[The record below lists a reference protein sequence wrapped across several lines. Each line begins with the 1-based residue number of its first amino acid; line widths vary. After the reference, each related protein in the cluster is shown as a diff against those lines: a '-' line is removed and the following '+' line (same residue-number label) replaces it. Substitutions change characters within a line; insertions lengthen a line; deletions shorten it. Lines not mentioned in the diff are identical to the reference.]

1 MTGQKNE
8 LQGIFYPN
16 SVAVVGV
23 SPDPANLGKNIV
35 QNLLAFG
42 YKGEI
47 LSVGRRPGVIFGQ
60 RIYPS
65 LDQIDH
71 PVDLAVLLT
80 PARTIP
86 DILEQC
92 GRKGITRAVI
102 ESGGFSEM
110 GEEGLPLERACTE
123 VAARYGIRFIG
134 PNGIGVTNLEN
145 GLVLPFMPVRRDL
158 SVGPVSI
165 LAQSGGVG
173 LSYLGFL
180 AEENIGLNKF
190 VSMGN
195 KLNVDENDLLSF
207 LIEDEGTRIILLY
220 LEGFRDGRRFLE
232 IASRSQKPILVHK
245 SNRFRA
251 SAQIAHSHTAALSVD
266 DRLVDHALEQ
276 AGCVRVNTMVDAI
289 DHVKILTFP
298 PLKGNRLAV
307 VSRSGGHAV
316 IAADA
321 CGHYG
326 FDLPPFPKEFLEK
339 IESRFRA
346 NVIRL
351 QNPLDLGDLFDL
363 DVYEHIVEEMLRR
376 DDVDGVLLGHGYRR
390 GFEQEASRTLIQK
403 VERLVEIYDK
413 PVAAVIFSEA
423 VEIDYLKRHCRVPIF
438 TSPENAMRAFHLS
451 HTWALRKHSPL
462 GVREATGEAAVKAK
476 DILGA
481 AKGRKDLYLNE
492 AMDLIREYGFST
504 PPCFL
509 CRSAEEALQAW
520 KTLHG
525 PVVMKVVRPHIS
537 HKTDQGLVR
546 LNLNADEEIRSAFAA
561 LCRAVSPHD
570 PEVMIQPM
578 ISKGREVM
586 LGGKQDEV
594 FGPVILFGL
603 GGILVEALGDVVWRV
618 APVSR
623 DDARAMIRQIK
634 GFKLLTGIRG
644 EPPSDL
650 ESLEDLLIRLSR
662 ILLDLPEIQEIDI
675 NPVKVGAMGEG
686 SQALDARVILRAEGP
701 SGRGNGAL

>member
-1 MTGQKNE
+1 MTEKKNE

-42 YKGEI
+42 YQGEI

-65 LDQIDH
+65 LDKIDH
-71 PVDLAVLLT
+71 PVDLAVILT

-86 DILEQC
+86 DLLEAC

-123 VAARYGIRFIG
+123 VAGQYGIRFIG

-207 LIEDEGTRIILLY
+207 LIEDEGTKIILLY

-298 PLKGNRLAV
+298 LLRGNRLAI

-326 FDLPPFPKEFLEK
+326 FDLPPFPKEFLEN

-363 DVYEHIVEEMLRR
+363 DFYEHIVEEMLRR

-390 GFEQEASRTLIQK
+390 GFEQEASRALIRK
-403 VERLVEIYDK
+403 VERLVEGYNK

-423 VEIDYLKRHCRVPIF
+423 VEIDYLKRHYRVPIF
-438 TSPENAMRAFHLS
+438 TSPENAMRALHLS
-451 HTWALRKHSPL
+451 HTWATRKHSPL
-462 GVREATGEAAVKAK
+462 GIYEATEDAPGKE
-476 DILGA
+476 ILGA
-481 AKGRKDLYLNE
+481 AKGRMDLHLNE
-492 AMDLIREYGFST
+492 AMELIREHGFSI
-504 PPCFL
+504 PPYFL
-509 CRSAEEALQAW
+509 CRSSEEALQAW
-520 KTLHG
+520 KGLQG
-525 PVVMKVVRPHIS
+525 PVVMKIVQPHIS

-546 LNLNADEEIRSAFAA
+546 LNLNAEDEIRSAFAA
-561 LCRAVSPHD
+561 LCQAVSPREV
-570 PEVMIQPM
+570 EVMIQPM
-578 ISKGREVM
+578 ISQGREVM

-603 GGILVEALGDVVWRV
+603 GGIFVEAMGDVVWRV

-650 ESLEDLLIRLSR
+650 EALEDLLIQLSR
-662 ILLDLPEIQEIDI
+662 LLLDHPEIQEMDI
-675 NPVKVGAMGEG
+675 NPVKVGAVGEG
-686 SQALDARVILRAEGP
+686 SQALDARVILRTDG
-701 SGRGNGAL
+701 